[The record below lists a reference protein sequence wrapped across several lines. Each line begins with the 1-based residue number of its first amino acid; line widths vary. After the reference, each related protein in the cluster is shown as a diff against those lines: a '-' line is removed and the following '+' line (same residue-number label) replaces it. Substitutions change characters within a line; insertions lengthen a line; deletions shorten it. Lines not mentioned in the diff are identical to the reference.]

1 MGFFIRNWELKLGA
15 AGLATILYT
24 GLVFS
29 GSFTDG
35 HLTGV
40 PIQRINQ
47 PNGAY
52 VITQELPT
60 VEVHYRQSRD
70 TTSGPTTSSF
80 AATVDLSQYD
90 MQRAGQPQ
98 SLPVQVS
105 SLADGISALDY
116 SPTTVTLTLD
126 TLSSK
131 EVDVRVEHG
140 PVPQGLELGT
150 PSLSV
155 TTVSA
160 RGPSSLV
167 SQVVSARA
175 SISIDASGIDFQG
188 PVELQGVDANGNPV
202 ASVDITPSS
211 VIVRVP
217 VTTQETNK
225 TVPVVPRIT
234 GSPAAGFQV
243 NAVTVTPATLTVR
256 GTPDLLASVTELST
270 QAIDLKG
277 LSAAKT
283 FSVKPVLPTGLRAVS
298 GTPATIAV
306 KLDIAAA
313 LASKTFLVGVV
324 CRNVPAGDTCLP
336 QVGQISMTLAGSQ
349 PALAAL
355 KAASFTPSLEVGGL
369 APGSHAVTPT
379 VSLPAGISLVAFSPG
394 QVTVII
400 SAPSPSP
407 SPAG

>member
-1 MGFFIRNWELKLGA
+1 MSWLIRNWELKLGA

-29 GSFTDG
+29 GSFTDAR
-35 HLTGV
+35 LPGV

-52 VITQELPT
+52 VITQDLPT
-60 VEVHYRQSRD
+60 VEVHYRESRD
-70 TTSGPTTSSF
+70 ALSVPNTGSF

-105 SLADGISALDY
+105 SLADGVSVLDS

-126 TLSSK
+126 LLSSK
-131 EVDVRVEHG
+131 DVDVRVVHG

-150 PSLSV
+150 PNISV
-155 TTVSA
+155 TSVSA

-167 SQVVSARA
+167 SQVVSAQA

-188 PVELQGVDANGNPV
+188 PVELQPVDANGDPV
-202 ASVDITPSS
+202 PSVDLTPSS
-211 VIVRVP
+211 VVVRVP

-234 GSPAAGFQV
+234 GTPAAGFQV
-243 NAVTVTPATLTVR
+243 KALTVTPATLTVR
-256 GTPDLLASVTELST
+256 GTPEQLANLTELST
-270 QAIDLKG
+270 EAINLKG
-277 LSAAKT
+277 LSAVTT
-283 FSVKPVLPTGLRAVS
+283 FTVKPSLPAGIRLVGDA
-298 GTPATIAV
+298 PAGVAV
-306 KLDIAAA
+306 KVDIGPAIS
-313 LASKTFLVGVV
+313 SKTFLVGVV

-336 QVGQISMTLAGSQ
+336 QVSQISMTLSGSL
-349 PALAAL
+349 PALTAL
-355 KAASFTPSLEVGGL
+355 KASTFTPTLDVTGL
-369 APGSHAVTPT
+369 SPGTHSVTPT
-379 VSLPAGISLVAFSPG
+379 VSLPAGISLIAFAPG
-394 QVTVII
+394 QVTVVI

-407 SPAG
+407 SPAA